1 MAEHSQNGWP
11 VLSSNRLTW
20 FSAAGGRFAAAN
32 SDVAVLAKYLIER
45 FADEVEPIEGRV
57 LDDWSWA
64 ARNVRG
70 STSVISN
77 HASATAW
84 DLNALKHPQGVRGTF
99 TQSKIAKVHS
109 ILAGITDGKGH
120 KVFRWGNDYV
130 NSKIDSMHFEI
141 NVSAS
146 TVRLARTVLQQRLE
160 DEADMKWN
168 DQIKLTAA
176 DAKIW
181 GGPWKAGDK
190 VTVGLMIRYP
200 TLARRAEAELKASA
214 AAAAK
219 RDAAMKAQ
227 LDTLIAAVGALAAG
241 SSSEVSAAFS
251 NGMAALKTEVD
262 KVNADADTLE
272 GSGVSDADIDADVK
286 ETLAE
291 AEAEQAADGTG
302 TAQPVVN
309 VAQTERANA

>member
-146 TVRLARTVLQQRLE
+146 TVRLARTVLQRRLE

-168 DQIKLTAA
+168 DQVALTAA

-181 GGPWKAGDK
+181 GPSWKAGDK
-190 VTVGLMIRYP
+190 VTIGLMVRYP
-200 TLARRAEAELKASA
+200 TLARRTEAELKAYA
-214 AAAAK
+214 AASAK
-219 RDAAMKAQ
+219 RDAALKAQ

-262 KVNADADTLE
+262 KVNAEADTLE

-291 AEAEQAADGTG
+291 AEAERVADGTQ
-302 TAQPVVN
+302 TAQPVVD

>member
-146 TVRLARTVLQQRLE
+146 TVRLARTVLQRRLE

-168 DQIKLTAA
+168 DQVALTAA

-181 GGPWKAGDK
+181 GPSWKAGDK
-190 VTVGLMIRYP
+190 VTIGLMVRYP
-200 TLARRAEAELKASA
+200 TLARRTEAELKAYA
-214 AAAAK
+214 AASAK

-262 KVNADADTLE
+262 KVNAEADTLE

-291 AEAEQAADGTG
+291 AEAERVADGTE
-302 TAQPVVN
+302 TAQPVVD